1 MGSHRAFLT
10 HAGKEERGVSLW
22 HPIPRRHCHHLD
34 WLPAMTSSLVS
45 FTSSLAPPATS
56 VTALP
61 QVSPPFLVHNPL
73 VAPGLTQ
80 SVRQTL
86 RQGFKTFLVSSRF
99 PPPSSPTSVF
109 PHPLQPQR
117 PPCPCSDQSG
127 VAPIWGA
134 CVLLSLCL
142 EYPSS
147 RQRHGAPASFFFR
160 SLLHCHLPGETFSPP
175 QGLLPPVSLP
185 VSFPPFIFF
194 FLLHLL
200 QSNELCDVLKKMDS
214 VCLPLLEYKYP
225 GAQHF
230 VSSVPVGCQRLE
242 E

>member
-45 FTSSLAPPATS
+45 FASSLAPPATS

-61 QVSPPFLVHNPL
+61 QVSPPFLVHGPL

-80 SVRQTL
+80 SELQTL
-86 RQGFKTFLVSSRF
+86 YQGLKTFLVSSRF

-134 CVLLSLCL
+134 CVSLSLCL

-147 RQRHGAPASFFFR
+147 RQRHGTPASFFFR

-194 FLLHLL
+194 FFYCICCNLM
-200 QSNELCDVLKKMDS
+200 NYVM
-214 VCLPLLEYKYP
+214 Y
-225 GAQHF
+225 
-230 VSSVPVGCQRLE
+230 
-242 E
+242 